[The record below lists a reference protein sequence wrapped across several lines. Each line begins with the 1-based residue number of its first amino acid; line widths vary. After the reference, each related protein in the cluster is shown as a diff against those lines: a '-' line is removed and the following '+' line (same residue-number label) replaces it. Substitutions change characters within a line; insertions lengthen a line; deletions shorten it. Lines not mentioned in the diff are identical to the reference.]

1 MSIKAEIVAIG
12 SELLLG
18 QIIDTNSA
26 WIANKL
32 SDVGINLYHKSVVGD
47 NQHRMFSTLDTAFQR
62 SDIVITSGGIGPT
75 KDDITREVVAEVVGR
90 QLVRDQELLN
100 DIEKRF
106 RSRGLIMSA
115 NNEKQA
121 DIPQGSIPVFNP
133 NGTAP
138 SFIVEEEGK
147 VIISLPG
154 VPSELKWLFENE
166 ILPDLVKKFNL
177 SEIIISRVLKVSRM
191 GESMVDDKIGFL
203 IEESQ
208 NPTIGLLAHPGQVDV
223 RITAKAKNNEQA
235 LNLINPMEDKIR
247 KILGDYIFATDDQ
260 NISDT
265 IQDVFKEKGQTI
277 GVYEDITSGLISQ
290 ELQISSANSFIGSVV
305 LGKNN
310 QTNDIN
316 SQFSHQL
323 SSEKSNDP
331 VDFTKRA
338 ARFVMEFFGTD
349 ISLAVHGVIKD
360 SNKVDN
366 LGNGTTFFV
375 VTDGENIVSDQY
387 NIAGFGLSDRKRL
400 TIYALDTLRR
410 FLLKS

>member
-166 ILPDLVKKFNL
+166 ILPYLVKKFNL

-387 NIAGFGLSDRKRL
+387 YIAGCGLSDRKRL

>member
-1 MSIKAEIVAIG
+1 MCI
-12 SELLLG
+12 
-18 QIIDTNSA
+18 
-26 WIANKL
+26 
-32 SDVGINLYHKSVVGD
+32 
-47 NQHRMFSTLDTAFQR
+47 
-62 SDIVITSGGIGPT
+62 
-75 KDDITREVVAEVVGR
+75 
-90 QLVRDQELLN
+90 RD
-100 DIEKRF
+100 R
-106 RSRGLIMSA
+106 
-115 NNEKQA
+115 
-121 DIPQGSIPVFNP
+121 
-133 NGTAP
+133 
-138 SFIVEEEGK
+138 
-147 VIISLPG
+147 
-154 VPSELKWLFENE
+154 
-166 ILPDLVKKFNL
+166 
-177 SEIIISRVLKVSRM
+177 
-191 GESMVDDKIGFL
+191 
-203 IEESQ
+203 
-208 NPTIGLLAHPGQVDV
+208 
-223 RITAKAKNNEQA
+223 
-235 LNLINPMEDKIR
+235 
-247 KILGDYIFATDDQ
+247 
-260 NISDT
+260 
-265 IQDVFKEKGQTI
+265 TI

>member
-166 ILPDLVKKFNL
+166 ILPYLVKKFNL

-235 LNLINPMEDKIR
+235 LNLINPVEDKIR

-260 NISDT
+260 NISDI

>member
-166 ILPDLVKKFNL
+166 ILPYLVKKFNL

-235 LNLINPMEDKIR
+235 LNLINPVEEKIR
-247 KILGDYIFATDDQ
+247 KILGHYIFATDEQ

-265 IQDVFKEKGQTI
+265 IQDVFKEKGKTI